1 MCSGGAYQIADT
13 MYQYLNS
20 AANNTFEFNKRITA
34 VSSVTDGRGRTMG
47 VNVTS
52 NYTNTEQ
59 FSHVISTIPLPVL
72 RTLDL
77 SDADLSPLQSTA
89 LRELDYGPAVKSGM
103 QFQTAWWT
111 TGVDRNNNTLGIVG
125 GQTYSDT
132 PLHTVVYPL
141 DDHRIARVVM
151 LPFAVK
157 NLHIHI
163 VLVGKNVRCPRCRL
177 TCNQ

>member
-1 MCSGGAYQIADT
+1 MFGLGYRP
-13 MYQYLNS
+13 
-20 AANNTFEFNKRITA
+20 EFNKRITA
-34 VSSVTDGRGRTMG
+34 VSSVTDGRGRTTA

-77 SDADLSPLQSTA
+77 SDADLNPLQSNA
-89 LRELDYGPAVKSGM
+89 LRELDYGPAVKIGM

-125 GQTYSDT
+125 GQTYTDT
-132 PLHTVVYPL
+132 PLHTVVYPSFGNPGGNTTSL
-141 DDHRIARVVM
+141 IASYAWTEDAAR
-151 LPFAVK
+151 LAA
-157 NLHIHI
+157 
-163 VLVGKNVRCPRCRL
+163 LVANDQDTLR
-177 TCNQ
+177 